1 MDEQDDNWDDYIDGA
16 LFAINTNVS
25 TTTKCSPFF
34 VMFGRHPRMPFEV
47 EKFVTPLEEG
57 DEAINNVMT
66 ELCSDNS
73 LQAHIEKMT
82 EIRDAVFPKIER
94 NIDVAQQKQKQQYL
108 KRTGGLKF
116 TFNNGDNVLR
126 RNMLQ
131 KTSKGHK
138 MEDQWIGPYTVEGLD
153 LVKGTC
159 KLRAKDRRLLQR
171 KINLK
176 DLKLYREQSTSQTP
190 SNDAL
195 LQESSAQQYPTLP
208 QDSISAVPQ
217 NNQSGVSSVWQP
229 TQSTQ
234 LSGAAVQQPAPTPTT
249 SQPDVPATHRT
260 AQSTSQPR
268 GAGVQQPVRITTT
281 SQPGG
286 WATQRPTPSTS
297 QPGGA
302 GVQQPASMP
311 TTSQPSGPVTQRP
324 APSTS
329 QARGAGV
336 QQPASMATT
345 SQPGG
350 PVTQRPA
357 PSTSQPGGAGVQ
369 QPVRIP
375 STSQP
380 GGPATQRPVTLTSQP
395 GRAGVQQPAP
405 TQTTS
410 QPGGPAIERP
420 APSTSQPGGAG
431 VQQPASMPTTSQPSG
446 PVTQRPAPSTSQP
459 GGAEVQQPVQRPVPS
474 TYDQRGAGV
483 AEPAPNTKESIGAAI
498 APPSTSS
505 NLGEEAVRQAPLLG
519 NLHGARDFRSLSN
532 KLKAITEQDIIVS
545 FNEVILGV
553 LSSILDG
560 TNNSWRYNV
569 YCRKTSLEGVE
580 TIDRDDLK
588 FNVTFGDFDEN
599 QAYAMLQLIAKHFP
613 KLPSTCLTE
622 VLLPEALV
630 HLCCHR
636 LDMTYDQ
643 AETFL
648 SLGGEDELGDFMA
661 HLKKKVDKKT
671 KKKRNNFGQKRKN
684 CAQNGEVEFIKRCKM
699 DEQAILKMQRPK
711 FNLEPEDS
719 AISKTAMLTDKHIQM
734 AQELLHR
741 QFPHIEGLMSPSI
754 STVQQFPVMR
764 QEFVQVLHTGGLH
777 WVTVS
782 TIGCKG
788 NNKVNLYDSL
798 YHGISPQTEEQIAS
812 LLFVDNAEHIEVS
825 IPPVVQQTNGT
836 DCGVYAIA
844 FATALCN
851 NLDPTSLKF
860 NRRAIRDHLWQA
872 LQCGHLSMFPF
883 EKRRPQDQNKLV
895 KISVYCECRMPYNPP
910 KDKMAECTGCKK
922 WFHKECQQI
931 ADKVFKFARFQ
942 WRCKTC
948 SRGNLPVPPISTS
961 S

>member
-66 ELCSDNS
+66 ELCSDDS

-116 TFNNGDNVLR
+116 TFNNGDTVLR

-159 KLRAKDRRLLQR
+159 QLRAKDRRLLQR

-195 LQESSAQQYPTLP
+195 LQESSAQQHPTLP

-217 NNQSGVSSVWQP
+217 NNQSGGSSVWQP

-268 GAGVQQPVRITTT
+268 GAGVQQPVRITPT

-286 WATQRPTPSTS
+286 CATQRPTPSTS

-311 TTSQPSGPVTQRP
+311 TTSQPGGPVTQRP
-324 APSTS
+324 TPSTS
-329 QARGAGV
+329 QPGGAGV
-336 QQPASMATT
+336 RQPAPMPTT
-345 SQPGG
+345 SQPSG

-395 GRAGVQQPAP
+395 GRAGAQQPAP

-410 QPGGPAIERP
+410 QPGGPAIQRP
-420 APSTSQPGGAG
+420 APSTSQPGGTG
-431 VQQPASMPTTSQPSG
+431 VQQPASMPTTSQPGG

-474 TYDQRGAGV
+474 RYDQRGAGV
-483 AEPAPNTKESIGAAI
+483 AEPAPNTNESIGAAR
-498 APPSTSS
+498 ASPSTSS
-505 NLGEEAVRQAPLLG
+505 NLGEEAVQQAPLLG

-661 HLKKKVDKKT
+661 HLKNKVDKKT

-684 CAQNGEVEFIKRCKM
+684 CAQDGEVEFIKRCKM
-699 DEQAILKMQRPK
+699 NEQAILKMQRPK

>member
-1 MDEQDDNWDDYIDGA
+1 M
-16 LFAINTNVS
+16 
-25 TTTKCSPFF
+25 
-34 VMFGRHPRMPFEV
+34 
-47 EKFVTPLEEG
+47 
-57 DEAINNVMT
+57 
-66 ELCSDNS
+66 
-73 LQAHIEKMT
+73 
-82 EIRDAVFPKIER
+82 
-94 NIDVAQQKQKQQYL
+94 
-108 KRTGGLKF
+108 
-116 TFNNGDNVLR
+116 
-126 RNMLQ
+126 
-131 KTSKGHK
+131 
-138 MEDQWIGPYTVEGLD
+138 
-153 LVKGTC
+153 
-159 KLRAKDRRLLQR
+159 
-171 KINLK
+171 
-176 DLKLYREQSTSQTP
+176 
-190 SNDAL
+190 
-195 LQESSAQQYPTLP
+195 
-208 QDSISAVPQ
+208 
-217 NNQSGVSSVWQP
+217 
-229 TQSTQ
+229 
-234 LSGAAVQQPAPTPTT
+234 
-249 SQPDVPATHRT
+249 
-260 AQSTSQPR
+260 
-268 GAGVQQPVRITTT
+268 
-281 SQPGG
+281 
-286 WATQRPTPSTS
+286 
-297 QPGGA
+297 
-302 GVQQPASMP
+302 QQPASMP

-336 QQPASMATT
+336 RQPAQMPT
-345 SQPGG
+345 SQPSG

-357 PSTSQPGGAGVQ
+357 TSTSQPGGAGVQ

-483 AEPAPNTKESIGAAI
+483 AEPAPNTNESIGAAI

-661 HLKKKVDKKT
+661 HLKNKVDKKT

-684 CAQNGEVEFIKRCKM
+684 CAQDGEVEFIKRCKM

>member
-1 MDEQDDNWDDYIDGA
+1 M
-16 LFAINTNVS
+16 
-25 TTTKCSPFF
+25 
-34 VMFGRHPRMPFEV
+34 
-47 EKFVTPLEEG
+47 
-57 DEAINNVMT
+57 
-66 ELCSDNS
+66 
-73 LQAHIEKMT
+73 
-82 EIRDAVFPKIER
+82 
-94 NIDVAQQKQKQQYL
+94 
-108 KRTGGLKF
+108 
-116 TFNNGDNVLR
+116 
-126 RNMLQ
+126 
-131 KTSKGHK
+131 
-138 MEDQWIGPYTVEGLD
+138 
-153 LVKGTC
+153 
-159 KLRAKDRRLLQR
+159 
-171 KINLK
+171 
-176 DLKLYREQSTSQTP
+176 
-190 SNDAL
+190 
-195 LQESSAQQYPTLP
+195 
-208 QDSISAVPQ
+208 
-217 NNQSGVSSVWQP
+217 
-229 TQSTQ
+229 
-234 LSGAAVQQPAPTPTT
+234 QQPASMPTT
-249 SQPDVPATHRT
+249 SQP
-260 AQSTSQPR
+260 S
-268 GAGVQQPVRITTT
+268 GPV
-281 SQPGG
+281 
-286 WATQRPTPSTS
+286 TQRPAPSTS

-336 QQPASMATT
+336 RQPAQMPT
-345 SQPGG
+345 SQPSG

-483 AEPAPNTKESIGAAI
+483 AEPAPNTNESIGAAI

-661 HLKKKVDKKT
+661 HLKNKVDKKT

-684 CAQNGEVEFIKRCKM
+684 CAQDGEVEFIKRCKM

>member
-1 MDEQDDNWDDYIDGA
+1 MKITNIPVKP
-16 LFAINTNVS
+16 LFLIKKHPQSKLNMTVNFFSISNLLPFIFFLPAFSGRSWMNR
-25 TTTKCSPFF
+25 TTT
-34 VMFGRHPRMPFEV
+34 
-47 EKFVTPLEEG
+47 EKSEML
-57 DEAINNVMT
+57 
-66 ELCSDNS
+66 S
-73 LQAHIEKMT
+73 
-82 EIRDAVFPKIER
+82 FPKLKET
-94 NIDVAQQKQKQQYL
+94 DVAQQKQKQQYL

-116 TFNNGDNVLR
+116 TFNNGDTVLR

-138 MEDQWIGPYTVEGLD
+138 MEDQWIGPYTVQGLD

-159 KLRAKDRRLLQR
+159 QLRAKERRLLQR

-195 LQESSAQQYPTLP
+195 LQESSAQQHPTLP

-217 NNQSGVSSVWQP
+217 NNQSGGSSVWQP

-249 SQPDVPATHRT
+249 SQPDGPATHRT

-286 WATQRPTPSTS
+286 RATQRPTPSTS

-302 GVQQPASMP
+302 GVRQPASMP

-329 QARGAGV
+329 QARGSGVQQPAPMPTTSQPSGPVTQRPAPSTSQPGGAGVQQPAPTQTTSQPGGPAIQRPAPSTSQPGGAGV
-336 QQPASMATT
+336 QQPASMPRT

-369 QPVRIP
+369 QPV
-375 STSQP
+375 
-380 GGPATQRPVTLTSQP
+380 
-395 GRAGVQQPAP
+395 
-405 TQTTS
+405 
-410 QPGGPAIERP
+410 
-420 APSTSQPGGAG
+420 
-431 VQQPASMPTTSQPSG
+431 
-446 PVTQRPAPSTSQP
+446 
-459 GGAEVQQPVQRPVPS
+459 QRPVPS
-474 TYDQRGAGV
+474 TYEQRGAGV
-483 AEPAPNTKESIGAAI
+483 AEPAPNTNESIGAAI

-505 NLGEEAVRQAPLLG
+505 NLGEEAVQQAPLLG

-613 KLPSTCLTE
+613 KLPSTCVTE

-661 HLKKKVDKKT
+661 HLKNKVDKKT
-671 KKKRNNFGQKRKN
+671 KKKRNNFGKKRKN
-684 CAQNGEVEFIKRCKM
+684 CAQDGEVEFIKRCKM

-719 AISKTAMLTDKHIQM
+719 AISKTAMLTDKRIQM

-754 STVQQFPVMR
+754 STVRQFPVMR

-883 EKRRPQDQNKLV
+883 EERRPQDQNKPV

>member
-1 MDEQDDNWDDYIDGA
+1 
-16 LFAINTNVS
+16 
-25 TTTKCSPFF
+25 
-34 VMFGRHPRMPFEV
+34 
-47 EKFVTPLEEG
+47 
-57 DEAINNVMT
+57 
-66 ELCSDNS
+66 
-73 LQAHIEKMT
+73 MT

-116 TFNNGDNVLR
+116 TFNNGDTVLR

-195 LQESSAQQYPTLP
+195 LQESSAQQYPTRP

-281 SQPGG
+281 
-286 WATQRPTPSTS
+286 R
-297 QPGGA
+297 
-302 GVQQPASMP
+302 
-311 TTSQPSGPVTQRP
+311 
-324 APSTS
+324 
-329 QARGAGV
+329 
-336 QQPASMATT
+336 
-345 SQPGG
+345 
-350 PVTQRPA
+350 
-357 PSTSQPGGAGVQ
+357 
-369 QPVRIP
+369 
-375 STSQP
+375 
-380 GGPATQRPVTLTSQP
+380 
-395 GRAGVQQPAP
+395 
-405 TQTTS
+405 
-410 QPGGPAIERP
+410 
-420 APSTSQPGGAG
+420 
-431 VQQPASMPTTSQPSG
+431 
-446 PVTQRPAPSTSQP
+446 
-459 GGAEVQQPVQRPVPS
+459 
-474 TYDQRGAGV
+474 
-483 AEPAPNTKESIGAAI
+483 
-498 APPSTSS
+498 
-505 NLGEEAVRQAPLLG
+505 
-519 NLHGARDFRSLSN
+519 
-532 KLKAITEQDIIVS
+532 
-545 FNEVILGV
+545 
-553 LSSILDG
+553 
-560 TNNSWRYNV
+560 
-569 YCRKTSLEGVE
+569 VE

-661 HLKKKVDKKT
+661 HLKNKVDKKT

-684 CAQNGEVEFIKRCKM
+684 CAQDGEVEFIKRCKM

-798 YHGISPQTEEQIAS
+798 YHGISPQNEEQIAS

-948 SRGNLPVPPISTS
+948 
-961 S
+961 

>member
-1 MDEQDDNWDDYIDGA
+1 M
-16 LFAINTNVS
+16 
-25 TTTKCSPFF
+25 
-34 VMFGRHPRMPFEV
+34 
-47 EKFVTPLEEG
+47 
-57 DEAINNVMT
+57 
-66 ELCSDNS
+66 
-73 LQAHIEKMT
+73 
-82 EIRDAVFPKIER
+82 
-94 NIDVAQQKQKQQYL
+94 
-108 KRTGGLKF
+108 
-116 TFNNGDNVLR
+116 
-126 RNMLQ
+126 
-131 KTSKGHK
+131 
-138 MEDQWIGPYTVEGLD
+138 
-153 LVKGTC
+153 
-159 KLRAKDRRLLQR
+159 
-171 KINLK
+171 
-176 DLKLYREQSTSQTP
+176 
-190 SNDAL
+190 
-195 LQESSAQQYPTLP
+195 
-208 QDSISAVPQ
+208 
-217 NNQSGVSSVWQP
+217 
-229 TQSTQ
+229 
-234 LSGAAVQQPAPTPTT
+234 
-249 SQPDVPATHRT
+249 
-260 AQSTSQPR
+260 
-268 GAGVQQPVRITTT
+268 
-281 SQPGG
+281 
-286 WATQRPTPSTS
+286 
-297 QPGGA
+297 
-302 GVQQPASMP
+302 QQPAS
-311 TTSQPSGPVTQRP
+311 TQ
-324 APSTS
+324 
-329 QARGAGV
+329 
-336 QQPASMATT
+336 TT

-350 PVTQRPA
+350 PAIQRPA

-380 GGPATQRPVTLTSQP
+380 GGPATQRPVPLTSQP

-410 QPGGPAIERP
+410 QPGGPAIQRP
-420 APSTSQPGGAG
+420 APSTSHPGGAG
-431 VQQPASMPTTSQPSG
+431 VQQPVRIPSTSQPGGPATQRPVPLTSQPGRAGVQQPAPTQTTSQPGG
-446 PVTQRPAPSTSQP
+446 PAIQRPAPSTSQP

-483 AEPAPNTKESIGAAI
+483 AEPAPNTNESIGAAI

-505 NLGEEAVRQAPLLG
+505 NLGEEAVQQVPLLG

-588 FNVTFGDFDEN
+588 FNVTFGNFDEN

-661 HLKKKVDKKT
+661 HLKNKVDKKT
-671 KKKRNNFGQKRKN
+671 KKKRTNFGQKRKN
-684 CAQNGEVEFIKRCKM
+684 CTQDGEVEFIKRCKM

-764 QEFVQVLHTGGLH
+764 QEFVPVLHTGGLH

-798 YHGISPQTEEQIAS
+798 YHGISPQTEEQIES

-948 SRGNLPVPPISTS
+948 SRGNLPVPPSSTS

>member
-116 TFNNGDNVLR
+116 TFNNGDTVLR

-249 SQPDVPATHRT
+249 SQPDVPATHTT

-395 GRAGVQQPAP
+395 RRAGVQQPAP

-483 AEPAPNTKESIGAAI
+483 AEPAPNTNESIGAAI

-613 KLPSTCLTE
+613 KLPSTCQTE

-661 HLKKKVDKKT
+661 HLKNKVDKKT

-684 CAQNGEVEFIKRCKM
+684 CAQDGEVEFIKRCKM

-798 YHGISPQTEEQIAS
+798 YHGISPQTEEQIVS

>member
-1 MDEQDDNWDDYIDGA
+1 
-16 LFAINTNVS
+16 
-25 TTTKCSPFF
+25 
-34 VMFGRHPRMPFEV
+34 
-47 EKFVTPLEEG
+47 
-57 DEAINNVMT
+57 
-66 ELCSDNS
+66 
-73 LQAHIEKMT
+73 
-82 EIRDAVFPKIER
+82 
-94 NIDVAQQKQKQQYL
+94 
-108 KRTGGLKF
+108 
-116 TFNNGDNVLR
+116 
-126 RNMLQ
+126 
-131 KTSKGHK
+131 
-138 MEDQWIGPYTVEGLD
+138 
-153 LVKGTC
+153 
-159 KLRAKDRRLLQR
+159 
-171 KINLK
+171 
-176 DLKLYREQSTSQTP
+176 
-190 SNDAL
+190 
-195 LQESSAQQYPTLP
+195 
-208 QDSISAVPQ
+208 
-217 NNQSGVSSVWQP
+217 
-229 TQSTQ
+229 
-234 LSGAAVQQPAPTPTT
+234 
-249 SQPDVPATHRT
+249 
-260 AQSTSQPR
+260 
-268 GAGVQQPVRITTT
+268 
-281 SQPGG
+281 
-286 WATQRPTPSTS
+286 
-297 QPGGA
+297 
-302 GVQQPASMP
+302 MP

-350 PVTQRPA
+350 PVTQ
-357 PSTSQPGGAGVQ
+357 
-369 QPVRIP
+369 
-375 STSQP
+375 
-380 GGPATQRPVTLTSQP
+380 
-395 GRAGVQQPAP
+395 
-405 TQTTS
+405 
-410 QPGGPAIERP
+410 RP

-483 AEPAPNTKESIGAAI
+483 AEPAPNTNESIGAAI

-569 YCRKTSLEGVE
+569 YCRRTSLEGVE

-661 HLKKKVDKKT
+661 HLKNKVDKKT

-684 CAQNGEVEFIKRCKM
+684 CAQDGEVEFIKRCKM

-910 KDKMAECTGCKK
+910 KDKMAKCTGCKK